1 VQAQTAALK
10 LAKASEEAL
19 LQTLIDVK
27 ADCFYSG
34 ACFAAGTPLRVPGG
48 WAAIEDL
55 EVGSVVLSRD
65 EHDPAGAVEPKLVEE
80 VFKRFSAVWE
90 LRAGGRVIGTTSEHP
105 FYARERGW
113 VACRELAVGD
123 ALLCE
128 DGTWVGV
135 EGVRDTGRWEPV
147 YNLRVADHHTYF
159 VGQEEWGFCVWAH
172 NAYANPV
179 NGTEGHA

>member
-1 VQAQTAALK
+1 MDKSVPLVLTFALNQIPGLNALPTVLSK
-10 LAKASEEAL
+10 MVAKASEEAL

-90 LRAGGRVIGTTSEHP
+90 LRAGGRVMAHAAFDSYTH
-105 FYARERGW
+105 YAFASFWHVISG
-113 VACRELAVGD
+113 
-123 ALLCE
+123 
-128 DGTWVGV
+128 
-135 EGVRDTGRWEPV
+135 
-147 YNLRVADHHTYF
+147 
-159 VGQEEWGFCVWAH
+159 
-172 NAYANPV
+172 
-179 NGTEGHA
+179 